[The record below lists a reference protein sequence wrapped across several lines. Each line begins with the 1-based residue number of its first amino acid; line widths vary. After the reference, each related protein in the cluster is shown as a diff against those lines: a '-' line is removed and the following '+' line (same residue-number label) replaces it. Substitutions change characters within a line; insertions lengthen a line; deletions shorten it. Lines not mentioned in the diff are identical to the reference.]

1 MHEYSTA
8 KGILETVLAVA
19 FENKAKRV
27 TEVNLEIGIL
37 TMLNPEQLEFS
48 FHILS
53 ENTIAE
59 DAKLNIAKL
68 PMNLNCRGCGYK
80 GEISSDKIGESPDV
94 IELLKCPR
102 CGSADTEVDEGRNC
116 NIKNIRVNA

>member
-8 KGILETVLAVA
+8 KDILETVLAVA
-19 FENKAKRV
+19 SKNKAKRI

-48 FHILS
+48 FHVLS
-53 ENTIAE
+53 EDTIAK
-59 DAKLNIAKL
+59 DAKLNIVNS

-80 GEISSDKIGESPDV
+80 GEISSDRIQDSPNV
-94 IELLKCPR
+94 IELLKCSR
-102 CGSADTEVDEGRNC
+102 CGSADTEVDEGRSC
-116 NIKNIRVNA
+116 NIKNIRVDK